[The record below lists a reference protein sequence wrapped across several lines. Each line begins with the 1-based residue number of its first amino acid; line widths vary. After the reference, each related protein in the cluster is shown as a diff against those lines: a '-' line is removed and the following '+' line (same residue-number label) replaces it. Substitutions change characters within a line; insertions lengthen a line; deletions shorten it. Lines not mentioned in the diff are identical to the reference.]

1 MDKVDIDLLN
11 QLNNEELLDLYN
23 KVNEH
28 ISYLNENIVKEEKSD
43 DNTEE
48 ESNDSNGEQW

>member
-48 ESNDSNGEQW
+48 ESNDSNGEQ